1 VITRIEGPEGGIA
14 EGAADTTR
22 TELDSAEKPRN
33 NQQSFEIALAQELQ
47 ELHSRLAHLTV
58 IPDLFDQTPVLVPNP
73 ARPAVVAGLVVPLF
87 ALGELFF
94 DLAKVFGKCCDPWH
108 TGMILDAGC
117 WMLDAGCW
125 MRRIG

>member
-94 DLAKVFGKCCDPWH
+94 DLAKCGSGHRP
-108 TGMILDAGC
+108 GIELDAGC